1 MNKWMAVMV
10 ILLLTGM
17 LAADGVAGSVRGY
30 YRHDGTY
37 VQPHHR
43 TPPGGPL
50 FNHDRFPGYDHPHTG
65 KRTPGDPRRALE
77 GFGTYPKPFHVTPD
91 R

>member
-50 FNHDRFPGYDHPHTG
+50 FNHDRFPGMTT
-65 KRTPGDPRRALE
+65 RTLASAPQGIHGARLRGLARIRS
-77 GFGTYPKPFHVTPD
+77 PFT
-91 R
+91 